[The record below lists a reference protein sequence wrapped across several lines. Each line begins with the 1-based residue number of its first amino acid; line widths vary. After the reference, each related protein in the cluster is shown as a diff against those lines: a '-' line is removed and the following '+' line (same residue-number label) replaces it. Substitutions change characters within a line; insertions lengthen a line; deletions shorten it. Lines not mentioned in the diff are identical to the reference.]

1 MAEARRTIMVVDDD
15 SVLRRLL
22 TTVLKLRGYDVV
34 PAENGI
40 DAMRLMRA
48 AGGDF
53 DLVLADIIMPKMDG
67 WSLLGHMRSE
77 FPDVPVIMLTVI
89 GDAKPTMERAERM
102 GAKACLF
109 KPVDPAS
116 LMSGVDKVLSEATLP
131 PA

>member
-1 MAEARRTIMVVDDD
+1 MNDVRRTILVVDDD

-22 TTVLKLRGYDVV
+22 TTVLKLRGYQVIAVEDGV
-34 PAENGI
+34 
-40 DAMRLMRA
+40 DAMRMMRDRS
-48 AGGDF
+48 GGF

-67 WSLLGHMRSE
+67 WSLLGHMRAE
-77 FPDVPVIMLTVI
+77 FPDVPIIMLTMI
-89 GDAKPTMERAERM
+89 EDAKPTMERAERM

-109 KPVDPAS
+109 KPIDPAS